1 MLLSLLKMM
10 KAAKRERLGKALARW
25 EDEHVIVG
33 YKGNSPVYKKI
44 APTKGLTGEQL
55 RVIRKNQTL
64 KALERNP
71 RASTMIDTSR
81 LIDLW

>member
-1 MLLSLLKMM
+1 MLVSLLKMM
-10 KAAKRERLGKALARW
+10 KAARRERLGKALARW
-25 EDEHVIVG
+25 EDEHIIIG
-33 YKGNSPVYKKI
+33 YKGKSPIYKKI
-44 APTKGLTGEQL
+44 TPPKGLTGEQL
-55 RVIRKNQTL
+55 RTIRKHQTL